1 MATENRDVRPFRD
14 LSDVQA
20 WLEGNLH
27 LVVTD
32 ATNTD
37 TWTMEPGSTLRLD
50 PKTLMT
56 ANVQLKIDDEVAVLP
71 VLKSAEQFANDLGAK
86 DHSVLSIVLYATSP
100 LLRFTDE
107 IARWSFDDLK
117 QFRMGHRLNPEGM
130 PRPRGLQLAHNGVVF
145 DLVVL
150 LNRELKPK
158 AGMPHR
164 LGTWLAR
171 IRFTLANPAE
181 GIGFSPL
188 PLTPEKRK
196 ELNLAKQTATYARE
210 NPYHSGLLAAIML
223 DDFVEYFVDES
234 LLARMSANPRHSQ
247 SALFQTQIFLGAVEF
262 VVMEFQRL
270 DSFEE
275 VQLADVNEGL
285 IGKILRIVSD
295 ETDGNLRQWLEIL
308 KTKPAD
314 FLAAV
319 EANSEYLRR
328 LDDSMSDMAGIS
340 I

>member
-1 MATENRDVRPFRD
+1 
-14 LSDVQA
+14 
-20 WLEGNLH
+20 
-27 LVVTD
+27 
-32 ATNTD
+32 
-37 TWTMEPGSTLRLD
+37 
-50 PKTLMT
+50 
-56 ANVQLKIDDEVAVLP
+56 
-71 VLKSAEQFANDLGAK
+71 
-86 DHSVLSIVLYATSP
+86 
-100 LLRFTDE
+100 
-107 IARWSFDDLK
+107 
-117 QFRMGHRLNPEGM
+117 
-130 PRPRGLQLAHNGVVF
+130 
-145 DLVVL
+145 
-150 LNRELKPK
+150 
-158 AGMPHR
+158 
-164 LGTWLAR
+164 
-171 IRFTLANPAE
+171 
-181 GIGFSPL
+181 
-188 PLTPEKRK
+188 
-196 ELNLAKQTATYARE
+196 
-210 NPYHSGLLAAIML
+210 ML